1 MRSNLYERRRKMLKK
16 RGVGLSLVEVV
27 KELSVEYDVSPRT
40 LYYDWRNRKGW
51 METVLEIEDPEAFFL
66 DLVAS
71 HRELR
76 KFAILEYLKGDNS
89 SARIGALRL
98 LRDLNKDFHEMIVT
112 QNLFTRVSKLEGKTM
127 EQSGEI
133 KNT

>member
-1 MRSNLYERRRKMLKK
+1 MLKK